1 MIHSFTHCCVH
12 ANWTDILRVNLAKN
26 GCPLYHWQ
34 SLALIFFH
42 CYGHGL
48 KLHNMQCI
56 YMCFWRG
63 CRVSVGQTVR
73 GDGGSATQV
82 PSCRSRW
89 PKHGALLPWLL
100 CNINCFKLLTFGNLA
115 AMLSSTSRLEQVVL
129 LNWSSHFS
137 CLHLVSPPSYAL
149 QPARYGHPL
158 LKLQLVEAAA

>member
-1 MIHSFTHCCVH
+1 
-12 ANWTDILRVNLAKN
+12 
-26 GCPLYHWQ
+26 
-34 SLALIFFH
+34 
-42 CYGHGL
+42 
-48 KLHNMQCI
+48 
-56 YMCFWRG
+56 MCFWRG

-158 LKLQLVEAAA
+158 LKLQLVEAAAWRRPIWAGWEGEKSELLIEQQLKMLLPLVQLLLLWKKLKQLLWKEPWKLLLLR